1 MQNKAFHC
9 ALVQVTILNP
19 NLLIQTIKVP
29 PVENSSN
36 ANRFM
41 PGWIPY
47 HNKGHGAF
55 VASNFS
61 FVLINVG

>member
-55 VASNFS
+55 VA
-61 FVLINVG
+61 